1 MRQFVLG
8 CLLIFAAGS
17 LVADETASVRD
28 IVNTENLKGVNTLL
42 WVNLSEVSPEAAVPT
57 PDRNLDF
64 TPATADRGAP
74 NPSLLGDSASKLVE
88 ASATQAWFFF
98 YETAFGAIPLKLV
111 VLCDQPERVTPLLKQ
126 RFSRKPLKDFLPE
139 VRQED
144 TYVAV
149 TLKWYPHPPVDEAA
163 DADRRW
169 LGVWDAPGLDF
180 GGHGYACI
188 QLRPMRSPL
197 KGAKPRNRK
206 LTEAGSLLKS
216 IICFRAA
223 DADASTILLQGRDS
237 VGATRCERL
246 LREVVTEYGL
256 KDQLKLS
263 RSASIVKVVL
273 ADSTVLTGIQDD
285 MRPDGGYQLP

>member
-1 MRQFVLG
+1 MRLFVYG
-8 CLLIFAAGS
+8 CLLVFAAGN
-17 LVADETASVRD
+17 LVADERANVRD
-28 IVNTENLKGVNTLL
+28 IVNTENLKGANTLF

-57 PDRNLDF
+57 PGSHLDF
-64 TPATADRGAP
+64 NPANADGNFP
-74 NPSLLGDSASKLVE
+74 IILGDSVSKLVE
-88 ASATQAWFFF
+88 ASATQAWFYF

-197 KGAKPRNRK
+197 KGAKQRNRK

-223 DADASTILLQGRDS
+223 DADASTILLQCRDS

-246 LREVVTEYGL
+246 LGEVVTEYGL
-256 KDQLKLS
+256 KGQLKLS
-263 RSASIVKVVL
+263 RTASTVKVML
-273 ADSTVLTGIQDD
+273 ADSTVLKGIQDN
-285 MRPDGGYQLP
+285 MYPKGGFPLP